1 MYVILTIA
9 PDMGVLGLE
18 SIVRADI
25 TLATPVH
32 RTGRVLQLQG
42 MFDVPLEE
50 KLTNSWSAHLPVED
64 RQWSVGLL
72 VGPSGAGKST
82 LARELWPGRMVE
94 AQAWSGKAL
103 VDDFPKRMG
112 IKDIVGLL
120 TAVGLSSPPA
130 WLRPYRTLSNGE
142 AFRASMARAL
152 AEQDGLIVV
161 DEFTSVVDRQVA
173 KVASHAVAKSVRRDG
188 RQLVAVTCHYDVV
201 DWLQP
206 DWVYDVATATFTWRS
221 VQPRPTFQLD
231 IHAADRSLW
240 HIFRHHHYLS
250 SDISNAAHCFA
261 GCIDGKPVAFAA
273 YRHFQHPKV
282 RDIKLG
288 HRLVVLPDF
297 QGLSIGGLLEDW
309 IGRYLHEQGFRYRN
323 VTSHPALIAYM
334 ERSSRWQR
342 QGRATKLHTSSK
354 RRNQHANTL
363 DPRRLGLVSFE
374 YISPPVPRQR

>member
-1 MYVILTIA
+1 M
-9 PDMGVLGLE
+9 
-18 SIVRADI
+18 RADI

-32 RTGRVLQLQG
+32 RTARVLQLQG
-42 MFDVPLEE
+42 MFDVPLEK
-50 KLTNSWSAHLPVED
+50 KLTNSWSVDLPVEE
-64 RQWSVGLL
+64 RRWNVGLL
-72 VGPSGAGKST
+72 VGPSGSGKST
-82 LARELWPGRMVE
+82 IAQELWPGRLVRDRP
-94 AQAWSGKAL
+94 WGDRAL
-103 VDDFPKRMG
+103 VDDFPPGMG

-130 WLRPYRTLSNGE
+130 WLRPYKTLSNGE

-152 AEQDGLIVV
+152 AEHQGLLVV

-173 KVASHAVAKSVRRDG
+173 KVASHAVAKSVRRAG
-188 RQLVAVTCHYDVV
+188 RQLVAVTCHYDVT

-206 DWVYDVATATFTWRS
+206 DWIYDLAAGSFSWRS
-221 VQPRPTFQLD
+221 VQPRPRLQLD

-240 HIFRHHHYLS
+240 QLFRHHHYLS
-250 SDISNAAHCFA
+250 SDISNAAQCFA
-261 GCIDGKPVAFAA
+261 GCIDGKLVAFAA

-297 QGLSIGGLLEDW
+297 QGLSIGGHLEDW
-309 IGRYLHEQGFRYRN
+309 IGQHLHAQGFRYRN

-334 ERSSRWQR
+334 ERSPRWQR

-374 YISPPVPRQR
+374 YIPPPRLRK